1 MSFTIRRTAELNSNE
16 RMVAFYKKELQAS
29 QTLTYAKKQKHYN
42 TKWYRKNVSRDVPS
56 KRRYFRMRAIVS
68 SMFKTNQK
76 KYDLLVQLGKL
87 A

>member
-1 MSFTIRRTAELNSNE
+1 MSFTIRRTNDLNSNE
-16 RMVAFYKKELQAS
+16 RMVAFYKKELQSS
-29 QTLTYAKKQKHYN
+29 QTIQYAKKQKHYN

-56 KRRYFRMRAIVS
+56 ARRYLRMRALVS
-68 SMFKTNQK
+68 GMFKKNQK

>member
-1 MSFTIRRTAELNSNE
+1 MAFTIRRTNDLSSNE
-16 RMVAFYKKELQAS
+16 RMVAFYKKELQSS
-29 QTLTYAKKQKHYN
+29 QTIQYAKKQKHYN

-56 KRRYFRMRAIVS
+56 SRRYLRMRAIVS
-68 SMFKTNQK
+68 SMFKKNQK

>member
-1 MSFTIRRTAELNSNE
+1 MWFTIRKTADLNNNE
-16 RMVAFYKKELQAS
+16 RMIAFYKKEFQSS
-29 QTLTYAKKQKHYN
+29 QIGIYAKKQKHYN

-56 KRRYFRMRAIVS
+56 SRRYFRMRALVS
-68 SMFKTNQK
+68 SMFKKNQK